1 MNEEEATTICA
12 GRHLTL
18 RSINGWEFV
27 ERNRVSG
34 IVAVQ
39 AITEERKLLLVEQFR
54 APVNRR
60 VIEIPAGLAGDIE
73 GEEDEALVLKPPNA
87 NYSRRPVTRPRKWS
101 T

>member
-18 RSINGWEFV
+18 RSINGWEYV

-73 GEEDEALVLKPPNA
+73 GDEEGTALKIFRCIPFL
-87 NYSRRPVTRPRKWS
+87 
-101 T
+101 